1 MAAKHYK
8 DAIPSSA
15 GRVYMINGVSSTI
28 EDATEYEQEGTPFG
42 AGDVC
47 AVCVLECDHAKEGTV
62 HQLTTE
68 NVLSENIKFIA
79 NGDFAAGDTFAF
91 NGVTMDART
100 MDNGALPDGCFK
112 TGVVVTAFVKNG
124 GLYFPVKKDGSIP
137 APTVN
142 DAGKFLRVNAS
153 GAYTLETVPNAEEA
167 TF

>member
-15 GRVYMINGVSSTI
+15 GRVYMVNGVSSTI

-68 NVLSENIKFIA
+68 NVLSENIKFVA

-100 MDNGALPDGCFK
+100 MDNEALPDGCFK
-112 TGVVVTAFVKNG
+112 TGATVTAFIKNG
-124 GLYFPVKKDGSIP
+124 ALCFPVKASQKIVATDVDPGEGAVVDYSDG
-137 APTVN
+137 TVI
-142 DAGKFLRVNAS
+142 LVH
-153 GAYTLETVPNAEEA
+153 E
-167 TF
+167 